1 MKIRQ
6 TKRIDDNGN
15 EIFLS
20 YDDYGNLNSEVW
32 EEDGIYSAK
41 IHTPDGVKKI
51 YLTEE
56 DGKRMIEIARE
67 SYNEEQRE
75 SRRHMSLDAMDPED
89 RFFADDFDPVNK
101 LGEEYR
107 KKLLKEAVKLL
118 PSGQKEILI
127 KVFFMNMKQSEI
139 AKEKGVSPAAVS
151 KQLSNALEN
160 IRKYIEKEE
169 TGQE

>member
-15 EIFLS
+15 EIYLS
-20 YDDYGNLNSEVW
+20 YDDYGDLNSEVW

-51 YLTEE
+51 HLTEE

-75 SRRHMSLDAMDPED
+75 RRRHVSLEALDPED
-89 RFFADDFDPVNK
+89 RFFTDDFDPLNELDKREKIRV
-101 LGEEYR
+101 LMDAIRQLPVSQQEV
-107 KKLLKEAVKLL
+107 LKAYYWEGRNGV
-118 PSGQKEILI
+118 
-127 KVFFMNMKQSEI
+127 EI
-139 AKEKGVSPAAVS
+139 AEDTEKTTAAVYA
-151 KQLSNALEN
+151 QLKRATESLRRIILSDA
-160 IRKYIEKEE
+160 
-169 TGQE
+169 GSQ